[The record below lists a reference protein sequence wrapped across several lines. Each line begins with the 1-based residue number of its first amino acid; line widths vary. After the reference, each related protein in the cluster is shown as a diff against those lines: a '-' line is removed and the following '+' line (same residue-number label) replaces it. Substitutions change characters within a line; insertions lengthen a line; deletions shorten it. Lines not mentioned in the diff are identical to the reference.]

1 MAKRANGEGT
11 LTKRTDGRWQGR
23 VTLGRDTTT
32 GKTIRKVVYG
42 KTQAECRE
50 KIDLLKQQAG
60 KKLDFKRG
68 SDSLAAYLQ
77 HWLDNVVK
85 LNKAAR
91 THEEYD
97 LAVRLYIVPF
107 IGHRKVSK
115 LDADDMESWQAAMVR
130 KGHTPNQRLRGIR
143 ILRNAMNR
151 AVKNRII
158 EINPVQVLDIPKVER
173 REVIPLELDQCRQ
186 LFDECEKHRIGDIVP
201 LAVMTGLRL
210 GELLALEWSDVNL
223 SECVLVVRKTLE
235 ERSDG
240 KSLKPPK
247 SKAGRRAVNL
257 DPIAMEAL
265 RNRYKKAMDEGCDPE
280 SISIVFPNT
289 EGRHLSRSLLGQ
301 NTWYPIRKA
310 AGIPETV
317 RFHDLRHS
325 HASLMIAAGVHLKVI
340 QERLGHST
348 FQLTADTYSHLLQGA
363 QADAAERVGRLF
375 EPSDSKLVG
384 VKVGVK
390 FENDSE

>member
-11 LTKRTDGRWQGR
+11 ITKRKDGLWRGR
-23 VTLGRDTTT
+23 VTVGNQ
-32 GKTIRKVVYG
+32 RKDVYA

-50 KIDLLKQQAG
+50 KIELLKLKAG
-60 KKLDFKRG
+60 RKLDFKRA

-107 IGHRKVSK
+107 IGHRK
-115 LDADDMESWQAAMVR
+115 LANLNADDMESWQASMVR
-130 KGHTPNQRLRGIR
+130 KGHSANQRLRGIR
-143 ILRNAMNR
+143 ILRNALNR

-158 EINPVQVLDIPKVER
+158 DINPVQVLDIPKVER
-173 REVIPLELDQCRQ
+173 REVIPLELEHCRQ
-186 LFDECEKHRIGDIVP
+186 LFAECKKHRLGEIVP

-223 SECVLVVRKTLE
+223 SEGVLSVRRTLQE
-235 ERSDG
+235 LKSG
-240 KSLKPPK
+240 KSVKPPK

-257 DPIAMEAL
+257 DPIAIQAL
-265 RNRYKKAMDEGCDPE
+265 RDRQKKAIDEGCPPDAIP
-280 SISIVFPNT
+280 IVFPNT
-289 EGRHLSRSLLGQ
+289 EGRHVARTLLGSQ
-301 NTWYPIRKA
+301 TWYPIRKA

-325 HASLMIAAGVHLKVI
+325 HASLMIAAGIHLKVI

-363 QADAAERVGRLF
+363 QADAANRVG
-375 EPSDSKLVG
+375 ELVG
-384 VKVGVK
+384 AVVGVETK
-390 FENDSE
+390 IEAAE

>member
-11 LTKRTDGRWQGR
+11 ISKRKDGLWRGR
-23 VTLGRDTTT
+23 VTVE
-32 GKTIRKVVYG
+32 RKRKDVYA

-50 KIDLLKQQAG
+50 KIELLKQQAG
-60 KKLDFKRG
+60 KKLNFKRG

-97 LAVRLYIVPF
+97 LACRLYIIPF
-107 IGHRKVSK
+107 IGHRKLAK
-115 LDADDMESWQAAMVR
+115 LSAEDMESWQAAMVR
-130 KGHTPNQRLRGIR
+130 KGHTNNQRLRGIR
-143 ILRNAMNR
+143 ILRNALNR

-158 EINPVQVLDIPKVER
+158 DINPVQVLDIPKVER
-173 REVIPLELDQCRQ
+173 REVIPLELDQCKD
-186 LFDECEKHRIGDIVP
+186 LFAECKKHRLGDIVP
-201 LAVMTGLRL
+201 LAVLTGLRL

-223 SECVLVVRKTLE
+223 SEGVLSVRRTLQE
-235 ERSDG
+235 LKSG
-240 KSLKPPK
+240 KSVKAPK

-257 DPIAMEAL
+257 DPLAVQAL
-265 RNRYKKAMDEGCDPE
+265 KNRRRKAIDEGCHPDHVP
-280 SISIVFPNT
+280 IVFPNT
-289 EGRHLSRSLLGQ
+289 LGKHQ
-301 NTWYPIRKA
+301 FRGELTRQTWYPIREA
-310 AGIPETV
+310 SGIPETV

-325 HASLMIAAGVHLKVI
+325 HASLMIAAGIHLKVI

-363 QADAAERVGRLF
+363 QADAANRVG
-375 EPSDSKLVG
+375 DLVG
-384 VKVGVK
+384 AVNESAGEWKTI
-390 FENDSE
+390 ESM